1 MSDIDK
7 MLKESLGRAGD
18 EYERTTDPR
27 RKAEN
32 RVRFIERYHRRR
44 WLFPIAALGSTAAAA
59 AAIAIVA
66 FAIVR
71 SPSQDTQKISVA
83 HGPGVVALTH
93 VGGHPVDVGA
103 REGGVIVTDGQD
115 GHIVHIDPITARVV
129 TSLPLA
135 NVTTEVAFGH
145 DTAWIGDPSSARIY
159 QYDPRTDQLVQDP
172 IELGAPAI
180 SMSISVASPTKL
192 WVVLDRRLV
201 TVDTSSREVTTV
213 GTSRQPVDVAA
224 ELGDVWVL
232 DGVEGLLRLDPDTG
246 EQIGRPKSIQGYSGQ
261 GDVYAGAG
269 SIWVGDRGATGLV
282 RIDPR
287 NGKFLGTVQLQG
299 NYLDLAFDD
308 NAVWALSRTTG
319 TGANLTAL
327 DLDTGKAIGDPLE
340 IKGGAVE
347 VATGA
352 GSVWVALKDDG
363 SVLKIGPVAFLDA
376 R

>member
-7 MLKESLGRAGD
+7 MLRESLGAAGN
-18 EYERTTDPR
+18 EYERANDPR

-32 RVRFIERYHRRR
+32 RARFIDRYNRRR
-44 WLFPIAALGSTAAAA
+44 WLFPMAALGSTAAAA
-59 AAIAIVA
+59 AAIAIVV
-66 FAIVR
+66 FAVVR

-83 HGPGVVALTH
+83 HGAGVVALTH
-93 VGGHPVDVGA
+93 VGGHPTDVGA

-115 GHIVHIDPITARVV
+115 GHIVHIDPFTAQVV

-145 DTAWIGDPSSARIY
+145 DTAWIGDPSSGRIY
-159 QYDPRTDQLVQDP
+159 QFDPRSDQLVQDP
-172 IELGAPAI
+172 IDVGAPAV
-180 SMSISVASPTKL
+180 SMSISVAGPTKL

-213 GTSRQPVDVAA
+213 GAAQQPVDVAA

-232 DGVEGLLRLDPDTG
+232 DGVEGLLRLDPETG
-246 EQIGRPKSIQGYSGQ
+246 KQMGKPISIQGYSGQ

-269 SIWVGDRGATGLV
+269 AIWVGDRGASSLV

-287 NGKFLGTVQLQG
+287 NGKLLGTVQLQG
-299 NYLDLAFDD
+299 YYLDLAFDD
-308 NAVWALSRTTG
+308 NAVWALSRTEG
-319 TGANLTAL
+319 TDANLTAL
-327 DLDTGKAIGDPLE
+327 DLDTGEAIGDPLE

-363 SVLKIGPVAFLDA
+363 AVLKIDPVAFLDA